1 MRERS
6 GPEMADLR
14 QVRRHRSE
22 TALAVLTLFA
32 AAIHFTLETWYHLT
46 WGQPL
51 QALLVDYICNA
62 LMLFG
67 GFASLTA
74 RPGSAAGLL
83 AAGWAYALGFGWR
96 SVFGRLA
103 QIESGAAAANGE
115 PTGKIVMVLSTA
127 LAIVALMLLWAL
139 ALAWRQSRQS
149 RV

>member
-1 MRERS
+1 M
-6 GPEMADLR
+6 
-14 QVRRHRSE
+14 RHRSE
-22 TALAVLTLFA
+22 TALAVITLFA
-32 AAIHFTLETWYHLT
+32 AATHFTLETWYHLI

-62 LMLFG
+62 LILLG

-96 SVFGRLA
+96 SVFGRLEA
-103 QIESGAAAANGE
+103 MSHGIRAPNGE
-115 PTGKIVMVLSTA
+115 PTG
-127 LAIVALMLLWAL
+127 AIVVALIAALSLVAAMLLWGL

-149 RV
+149 GG